1 MAFTGYLSKF
11 SLPEIFEFLEQGY
24 KTGLLSIRA
33 LKMEQMQQAANHYI
47 WLRQGRIVAAAN
59 NLDNQGLVSMIN
71 RRGWVSKNSAM
82 EKFEASGGRMAMGL
96 CLKSQGLLTAE
107 QLTLLFRSQIMGQV
121 SALFELENGKFDFDF
136 HAPMPAA
143 EMTGLSMLT
152 NDATIK
158 GLRSLRNWSALQAK
172 LPDLT
177 SGISKKTMILSQ
189 LQLDPQ
195 ESKVW
200 QYANGKTSLN
210 EIANLVLIPVEK
222 VQQIAFRL
230 IVSNLAEEAFII
242 DTPKTPIIDNRS
254 EFNEFADLNSTNGFG
269 ELSAQT
275 FAADLP
281 SFNHQETAYAVNTKE
296 RETTQVEE
304 NVPAPVENNILDS
317 VPNSSSEINVSQSF
331 LQNLVGFLKTK
342 VET

>member
-33 LKMEQMQQAANHYI
+33 LKDNQNQQAENHYI

-59 NLDNQGLVSMIN
+59 RLDNQGLISMIAQ
-71 RRGWVSKNSAM
+71 RGWVSERFAT
-82 EKFEASGGRMAMGL
+82 EKFQASRSRMAMGL

-121 SALFELENGKFDFDF
+121 SPLFELENGKFDFDF
-136 HAPMPAA
+136 QAAMPTA

-152 NDATIK
+152 NEATIK
-158 GLRSLRNWSALQAK
+158 GLRSLRNWSALTAK
-172 LPDLT
+172 LPDPT
-177 SGISKKTMILSQ
+177 SGILRKMGILPS
-189 LQLDPQ
+189 LQLDSQ
-195 ESKVW
+195 ESRVW
-200 QYANGKTSLN
+200 EYANGQTSLN
-210 EIANLVLIPVEK
+210 GIASELVIPLEK

-230 IVSNLAEEAFII
+230 IVSNLAEEAFIVE
-242 DTPKTPIIDNRS
+242 TAKTPIIKDTQ
-254 EFNEFADLNSTNGFG
+254 FADLDSTNGFG
-269 ELSAQT
+269 ELTSDAFTTNLPT
-275 FAADLP
+275 FNSHSHEP
-281 SFNHQETAYAVNTKE
+281 AYAFNDSE
-296 RETTQVEE
+296 RETVQVETKETAQAE
-304 NVPAPVENNILDS
+304 NQILDQI
-317 VPNSSSEINVSQSF
+317 PDPSSQINVSQSF

>member
-33 LKMEQMQQAANHYI
+33 LKIGQSQNAESHYI

-71 RRGWVSKNSAM
+71 RRGWVSKNSAT
-82 EKFEASGGRMAMGL
+82 EKFKASGGKMAMGL
-96 CLKSQGLLTAE
+96 CLKSQGLITAE
-107 QLTLLFRSQIMGQV
+107 QLTLLFRAQIMGQV
-121 SALFELENGKFDFDF
+121 SPLFELENGKFDFDF
-136 HAPMPAA
+136 QASIPAA

-152 NDATIK
+152 TEATIK
-158 GLRSLRNWSALQAK
+158 GLRSLRNWSALTAK
-172 LPDLT
+172 LPDPT
-177 SGISKKTMILSQ
+177 SGISKKTLIVSQ
-189 LQLDPQ
+189 LQLDSQ
-195 ESKVW
+195 ESRVW
-200 QYANGKTSLN
+200 EYANGGTSLN
-210 EIANLVLIPVEK
+210 EIATRLVIPIEK

-242 DTPKTPIIDNRS
+242 DAPKTPIVDNQI
-254 EFNEFADLNSTNGFG
+254 EFADLNSTNGFG
-269 ELSAQT
+269 ELSSQA

-281 SFNHQETAYAVNTKE
+281 SVKSQEPAFALNP
-296 RETTQVEE
+296 REPEKRQVEE
-304 NVPAPVENNILDS
+304 NFAKPVEKKTLDS
-317 VPNSSSEINVSQSF
+317 VPDASSEINVSQSF

-342 VET
+342 VEA

>member
-33 LKMEQMQQAANHYI
+33 LKMEQDEQAQNHFI
-47 WLRQGRIVAAAN
+47 WLREGRIVAAAS
-59 NLDNQGLVSMIN
+59 NLDERGLVSMIA
-71 RRGWVSKNSAM
+71 RRGWVSESLAT
-82 EKFEASGGRMAMGL
+82 EKFQASGRKMAIGL

-107 QLTLLFRSQIMGQV
+107 QLTLLFRAQIMGQV
-121 SALFELENGKFDFDF
+121 SPLFELENGKFDFNF
-136 HAPMPAA
+136 QAAIPAV

-152 NDATIK
+152 TEATIK
-158 GLRSLRNWSALQAK
+158 GLRSLRNWSALKAK
-172 LPDLT
+172 LPDPT
-177 SGISKKTMILSQ
+177 SALLKKRSILSR
-189 LQLDPQ
+189 LQLDSQ

-200 QYANGKTSLN
+200 GYADNQTSLN
-210 EIANLVLIPVEK
+210 QIAARLLLPLEK

-230 IVSNLAEEAFII
+230 IVSDLAEEAFIV
-242 DTPKTPIIDNRS
+242 DTSKTPILDCQT
-254 EFNEFADLNSTNGFG
+254 EFADLNSNNGFG
-269 ELSAQT
+269 ELSSQT

-281 SFNHQETAYAVNTKE
+281 TLNQEPAYAFNSRE

-304 NVPAPVENNILDS
+304 NVTAPVEKKILDT
-317 VPNSSSEINVSQSF
+317 VPNNSSEINVSQSF

-342 VET
+342 VEN

>member
-33 LKMEQMQQAANHYI
+33 LKDNQNQQAQNHYI

-59 NLDNQGLVSMIN
+59 RLDNQGLISMIA
-71 RRGWVSKNSAM
+71 RRGWVSENLAT
-82 EKFEASGGRMAMGL
+82 EKFQASRSRMAMGL

-121 SALFELENGKFDFDF
+121 SPLFELENGKFDFDF
-136 HAPMPAA
+136 QAAMPTA

-152 NDATIK
+152 NEATIK
-158 GLRSLRNWSALQAK
+158 GLRSLRNWSALTAK
-172 LPDLT
+172 LPDPT
-177 SGISKKTMILSQ
+177 SGISRKMGILPS
-189 LQLDPQ
+189 LQLDSQ
-195 ESKVW
+195 ESRVW
-200 QYANGKTSLN
+200 EYANGQISLN
-210 EIANLVLIPVEK
+210 GIASELVIPLEK

-230 IVSNLAEEAFII
+230 IVSNLAEEAFIVE
-242 DTPKTPIIDNRS
+242 TAKTPIIR
-254 EFNEFADLNSTNGFG
+254 ETQEFADLDSTNGFG
-269 ELSAQT
+269 SFTSDAFTTNLPT
-275 FAADLP
+275 FNSHTHEP
-281 SFNHQETAYAVNTKE
+281 AYAFNDRE
-296 RETTQVEE
+296 REVQVETKGTAQAE
-304 NVPAPVENNILDS
+304 NKILDQI
-317 VPNSSSEINVSQSF
+317 PDASSQINVSQSF

>member
-33 LKMEQMQQAANHYI
+33 LKMEQNEQAQNHFI

-59 NLDNQGLVSMIN
+59 NLDERGLVSMIA
-71 RRGWVSKNSAM
+71 RRGWVSESFVT
-82 EKFEASGGRMAMGL
+82 EKFQASGRKMAMGL

-107 QLTLLFRSQIMGQV
+107 QLTLLFRAQIMGQV
-121 SALFELENGKFDFDF
+121 SPLFELENGKFDFDF
-136 HAPMPAA
+136 QAAIPAA

-152 NDATIK
+152 TEATIK
-158 GLRSLRNWSALQAK
+158 GLRSLRNWSALKAK
-172 LPDLT
+172 LPDPT
-177 SGISKKTMILSQ
+177 SGLLKKRSVLSR
-189 LQLDPQ
+189 LQLDSQ

-200 QYANGKTSLN
+200 GYADNQTSLN
-210 EIANLVLIPVEK
+210 EIAARLLLPLEK

-230 IVSNLAEEAFII
+230 IVSNLAEEAFIV
-242 DTPKTPIIDNRS
+242 DTPKTPILDRQI
-254 EFNEFADLNSTNGFG
+254 EFADLNSTNGFG
-269 ELSAQT
+269 ELSSQA

-281 SFNHQETAYAVNTKE
+281 TLNQEPAYVFNTKE
-296 RETTQVEE
+296 LETTQVEE
-304 NVPAPVENNILDS
+304 NFTTSVENNRLDTTAK
-317 VPNSSSEINVSQSF
+317 NSGDINVTQSF